1 MQRALSRKPRSGEK
15 GKKINGNHNIFVLI
29 FLSKFQ
35 AVLTPLNFL
44 AVPKN
49 HPVGIFGNFY
59 CVEMR
64 RGSRTIALKK
74 SFIDE
79 KKY

>member
-1 MQRALSRKPRSGEK
+1 MA
-15 GKKINGNHNIFVLI
+15 ITIFCVD

-64 RGSRTIALKK
+64 RGSRTIAMKK